1 MKSSKTMEGFLS
13 NKPVYALF
21 AIYMPLAV
29 LAAFVFLLREFLV
42 FNVFIP
48 IFCGVASALAATFYC
63 DLTKDDKSSR
73 FTANIRGGIAVML
86 LSYLVSSL
94 ITRKGSVWKTWF
106 LPDVASIAAALGT
119 LYVWDSVISLKRLFS
134 CRKEFDEYVE
144 AYKGSR
150 LQEELSSNP
159 SLLNYTNEIIV
170 KTKNNYLT
178 QLVIA
183 ALFLVITSYFKAR
196 LPLLLYLLMIL
207 VLESVVCLIG
217 FLIIFDK
224 EQYYA
229 GEGIVLPPFDR
240 TKRMLGIG
248 IICGL
253 CVICAALLS
262 FDKNILSLSPII
274 DFLKR
279 LLRLFQRFIAL
290 RTASNLPEANFPNM
304 ELNPVFP
311 ELPEPNEPWR
321 IWTWLKYGLI
331 AFVAVSFLW
340 FMVSPLFSPGGK
352 NKKLAFLQKLG
363 LIIREW
369 FKGVLNAFVLLIIFI
384 RDGKNGKKLR
394 KQRTSEIRKV
404 AETVLGAYSVAKK
417 RDIRRSVTLFAQ
429 LIIWGGEV
437 KHVIWKPAYA
447 PGEYCSLLAAGL
459 LAAKLLAASSSA
471 DDISDWIIRS
481 GELFEK
487 ALYSAEVLSNAEKKE
502 FKGLIEAIIAE

>member
-1 MKSSKTMEGFLS
+1 LSKAKEGFLS
-13 NKPVYALF
+13 NNPVYALF
-21 AIYMPLAV
+21 ALYMPLSV
-29 LAAFVFLLREFLV
+29 LTAFVFLLREFLV

-48 IFCGVASALAATFYC
+48 ILCGVASALAATFYC

-73 FTANIRGGIAVML
+73 FAANIRGGIAVIL
-86 LSYLVSSL
+86 VSYLGSSL
-94 ITRKGSVWKTWF
+94 ITRKGSVWNTWF
-106 LPDVASIAAALGT
+106 LPDTHSIAAALGA

-134 CRKEFDEYVE
+134 CRKQFDEYVE
-144 AYKGSR
+144 SYRGSR
-150 LQEELSSNP
+150 LQEALSDNP
-159 SLLNYTNEIIV
+159 SLLNYTNENIV

-183 ALFLVITSYFKAR
+183 AFILVITAYFKVR
-196 LPLLLYLLMIL
+196 LPLSLYFLMIL
-207 VLESVVCLIG
+207 VLESVVCLFG
-217 FLIIFDK
+217 FLVIFDK

-279 LLRLFQRFIAL
+279 LLRLFLRFLAL
-290 RTASNLPEANFPNM
+290 RTTSNLPETDFPHM
-304 ELNPVFP
+304 DYNPIFP
-311 ELPEPNEPWR
+311 DLPEPKEPWR

-331 AFVAVSFLW
+331 AFVVASFLW
-340 FMVSPLFSPGGK
+340 FMVSPLFSKGGK
-352 NKKLAFLQKLG
+352 NKRLAFLQKLG

-369 FKGVLNAFVLLIIFI
+369 FKGVLNAFVSLITFI
-384 RDGKNGKKLR
+384 RDGKNGEKLR
-394 KQRTSEIRKV
+394 KLKAGEIRKV
-404 AETVLGAYSVAKK
+404 VETVLGAYSAVKK
-417 RDIRRSVTLFAQ
+417 RDIRRSVTLFAR

-437 KHVIWKPAYA
+437 RHVVWKPSYA
-447 PGEYCSLLAAGL
+447 PGEYCGILAANML
-459 LAAKLLAASSSA
+459 TASTTA
-471 DDISDWIIRS
+471 DCVSEWIIRS

-487 ALYSAEVLSNAEKKE
+487 ALYSAEVLSGAEKKE
-502 FKGLIEAIIAE
+502 FKGLIEAIITL

>member
-1 MKSSKTMEGFLS
+1 MKLSKAKEGFLS

-21 AIYMPLAV
+21 ALYMPLAV
-29 LAAFVFLLREFLV
+29 LTAFILLLRELFV

-48 IFCGVASALAATFYC
+48 IFCGGASALAATFYC
-63 DLTKDDKSSR
+63 DFTKDDKSNL
-73 FTANIRGGIAVML
+73 FAANVRGGISVML
-86 LSYLVSSL
+86 VSYLGSSL
-94 ITRKGSVWKTWF
+94 ITRNGSVWNTWF
-106 LPDVASIAAALGT
+106 LPDAHSITAALGA

-134 CRKEFDEYVE
+134 CRKQFDEYAE
-144 AYKGSR
+144 SYSGSR
-150 LQEELSSNP
+150 LQEALSENL
-159 SLLNYTNEIIV
+159 SLLQYANEKII
-170 KTKNNYLT
+170 KTRNNYLT

-183 ALFLVITSYFKAR
+183 ALILVITAYFKMR

-207 VLESVVCLIG
+207 VLESVVCLFG
-217 FLIIFDK
+217 FLVIFDR

-240 TKRMLGIG
+240 VKRMFGIG

-253 CVICAALLS
+253 CITCAALLS

-279 LLRLFQRFIAL
+279 LLRLFQRFITI

-311 ELPEPNEPWR
+311 DLPEPNEPWR

-331 AFVAVSFLW
+331 AFVVASFLW
-340 FMVSPLFSPGGK
+340 FLISPLFSQGGK
-352 NKKLAFLQKLG
+352 NKRLAFLQKLG

-369 FKGVLNAFVLLIIFI
+369 FKGILNAFVSLIAFI
-384 RDGKNGKKLR
+384 RDGNNGKKLR
-394 KQRTSEIRKV
+394 KPEAGEIRKM
-404 AETVLGAYSVAKK
+404 AETVLGAYSAAKK
-417 RDIRRSVTLFAQ
+417 RDISRSVTLFAR

-437 KHVIWKPAYA
+437 QHVVWKPSYA
-447 PGEYCSLLAAGL
+447 PGEYCGL
-459 LAAKLLAASSSA
+459 LAASLLADSISA
-471 DDISDWIIRS
+471 DCISEWIIRS

-487 ALYSAEVLSNAEKKE
+487 ALYSADVLSGVEKKE
-502 FKGLIEAIIAE
+502 FKGLIEAILGV